1 MCVREFLDLC
11 FNDEDLYVS
20 VYDFT
25 TFMVVY
31 RGSKDDVPT
40 EYLEA
45 KLESWDV
52 PDEVNH
58 IEVNIET
65 ME

>member
-1 MCVREFLDLC
+1 MYVREFLDLC
-11 FNDEDLYVS
+11 FNDEDLSVS

-31 RGSKDDVPT
+31 HGSKDDIPM
-40 EYLEA
+40 EYLEST
-45 KLESWDV
+45 LESWDV
-52 PDEVNH
+52 SDEANH

-65 ME
+65 GE